1 MFVSVAD
8 RDKRAAVLPVKKLID
23 MGFEVICT
31 EGTAAVMARYGIE
44 TVAMKKYFELQDG
57 ERSILDDIAERKID
71 LVVNVPSG
79 RQERADG
86 YEIRA
91 AATAAPLPIL
101 TTTAEFAAAVSA
113 IEAIRTADFG
123 VASLQDWA

>member
-1 MFVSVAD
+1 MCIRD
-8 RDKRAAVLPVKKLID
+8 R
-23 MGFEVICT
+23 
-31 EGTAAVMARYGIE
+31 
-44 TVAMKKYFELQDG
+44 
-57 ERSILDDIAERKID
+57 RKID

-113 IEAIRTADFG
+113 IEAIRSADFG